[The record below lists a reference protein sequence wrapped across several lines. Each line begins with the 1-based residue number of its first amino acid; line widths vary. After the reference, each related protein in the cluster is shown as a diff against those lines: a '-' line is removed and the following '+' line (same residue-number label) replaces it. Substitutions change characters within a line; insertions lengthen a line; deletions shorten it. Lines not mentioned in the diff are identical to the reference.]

1 MNTPW
6 NTYKGTYIFLITL
19 PLLLMGCRKEKD
31 TLPARIYHSFTSFF
45 NGYYNADYLFNETI
59 ERLEESYVFADN
71 GFIEVIYYGTED
83 EIKSYDTDFETVI
96 KKNDAVMFKHPNG
109 KYIDDCRILNGK
121 SWFYRQNYTL
131 AMQNFQFVHEAFPGS
146 PRLAE
151 NWFWIAKTF
160 YMQENYEMARD
171 ILRDQVLGNDTLE
184 IDDELA
190 GEIALFQTR
199 LAIEA
204 KEYSRAVR
212 ILEENVE
219 YIKGRDRRA
228 RAHFLLGQLHT
239 ELNEYPKAL
248 TQYTEVTKVSNNYDL
263 AFEAMIKIARL
274 YVNFQEGQDDD
285 SEVYKYLTKLLKDDK
300 NETYRDR
307 IYYEFALLELKKENR
322 PGALD
327 YLQESLWANINNQRQ
342 KALSYYKTGQIYF
355 YDYLNYGKAQAYY
368 DSAASVITPA
378 SPEYDEITALAA
390 TLKEYITYKTTIAY
404 QDSMLALAAMP
415 EAELDALIDGI
426 VAEKQRQAEEEAR
439 RLLEEMNSQAD
450 PFFNPALQGNQG
462 RRNNQQSSG
471 TWYFDNPSA
480 VSNGR
485 LQFQQTWGNRK
496 NEDNWRRS
504 RKALNMDMANS
515 AAAEEE
521 SEPVDSTLLAQYG
534 DKYQYYKDIPF
545 TDEQIADAHASIQEA
560 LYKLGQVYAQKLN
573 EPDSAI
579 QTFERLL
586 DRYGDDTEFSLQSRY
601 ALYQLYISRGNPLAQ
616 VHKNYILNEHP
627 ETVYA
632 YLIQGRDPEELY
644 QEEADL
650 AFAYGGLFNAY
661 AEKRYETA
669 LGFSGFLLSRAM
681 LSEKLEDLD
690 LARLYYIRGMSFGY
704 LGEKDSLAKILTY
717 VVNTYPEHEVTPI
730 ARRTLGFMDNPQ
742 PAANQPQAAT
752 APPSQGGG
760 ANNPKDPR
768 YQGFTDQVRP
778 NDKIFVLLFVPKD
791 QISKND
797 ATTRIS
803 DFNKKGYSGARLKV
817 FTFLY
822 KQSHL
827 LPYISQFGSVAEAKK
842 YITDFQ
848 NDPLSQELLA
858 GESTIFYITHT
869 NFKVAYGQKR
879 MEDYIAYFQNILK

>member
-1 MNTPW
+1 MNYPRITC
-6 NTYKGTYIFLITL
+6 KGTYIFLITL
-19 PLLLMGCRKEKD
+19 PLLLLGCRKEKD

-45 NGYYNADYLFNETI
+45 NGYYNADYLFNETVA
-59 ERLEESYVFADN
+59 RLEDSYVFTDN

-109 KYIDDCRILNGK
+109 KYIDDCRVLNGK

-131 AMQNFQFVHEAFPGS
+131 AMQNFRFVYETFPSS
-146 PRLAE
+146 PRTAE

-160 YMQENYEMARD
+160 YMQENYQMARD
-171 ILRDQVLGNDTLE
+171 ILRDQVLGNDTLV

-190 GEIALFQTR
+190 GEIAIFQTR
-199 LAIEA
+199 LAIEEKA
-204 KEYSRAVR
+204 YQRAVR
-212 ILEENVE
+212 TLEDNVV

-228 RAHFLLGQLHT
+228 RAHFLLGQLYA

-263 AFEAMIKIARL
+263 AFEALIKIARL

-285 SEVYKYLTKLLKDDK
+285 GEVYKYLNKLLKDEK
-300 NETYRDR
+300 NADYRDR
-307 IYYEFALLELKKENR
+307 IYYEFALLELKKSNR
-322 PGALD
+322 PGALE
-327 YLQESLWANINNQRQ
+327 YLQESLWANVNNQRQ
-342 KALSYYKTGQIYF
+342 QALSYYKTGQIYF
-355 YDYLNYGKAQAYY
+355 YDYQNYGKAQAYY

-378 SPEYDEITALAA
+378 SPEYQEIKALAA

-415 EAELDALIDGI
+415 QAELDAIIDAL
-426 VAEKQRQAEEEAR
+426 VAEKKRQAEEEAQ
-439 RLLEEMNSQAD
+439 RLLDQLNNQND
-450 PFFNPALQGNQG
+450 PFFNPALQNQG
-462 RRNNQQSSG
+462 RRNDQQG
-471 TWYFDNPSA
+471 GGAWYFDNPSA
-480 VSNGR
+480 VTNGR

-504 RKALNMDMANS
+504 RKALNMDMANADEEQTD
-515 AAAEEE
+515 AA
-521 SEPVDSTLLAQYG
+521 PVDSSLLAQYG
-534 DKYQYYKDIPF
+534 DKYQYYKDIPR
-545 TDEQIADAHASIQEA
+545 TDEQIAAAHAQIEEA
-560 LYKLGQVYAQKLN
+560 LYKLGQVYSQKLD

-579 QTFERLL
+579 QTFELLL
-586 DRYGDDTEFSLQSRY
+586 DRYGDERTYSLQSRY
-601 ALYQLYISRGNPLAQ
+601 ALYQLYTAKGSPIAQ

-650 AFAYGGLFNAY
+650 AFAYSGLFQAY
-661 AEKRYETA
+661 AEKNYETA

-690 LARLYYIRGMSFGY
+690 LARLYYIRGMAFGY
-704 LGEKDSLAKILTY
+704 LGERDSLAKILTY
-717 VVNTYPEHEVTPI
+717 VVSTYPEHEVTPI
-730 ARRTLGFMDNPQ
+730 AKRTLGFMNDPV
-742 PAANQPQAAT
+742 PGTNQPQVAT
-752 APPSQGGG
+752 QQPTNEVPA
-760 ANNPKDPR
+760 DTR

-791 QISKND
+791 VISKND
-797 ATTRIS
+797 ATARIS
-803 DFNKKGYSGARLKV
+803 DFNKQSYSAARLKV

-827 LPYISQFGSVAEAKK
+827 LPYISQFGTVAEAQK
-842 YITDFQ
+842 YIRDFQ

-858 GESTIFYITHT
+858 GESQIFYITHT

-879 MEDYIAYFQNILK
+879 MEDYLDYYTNVLTK